1 MLDAC
6 STDTCEA
13 RAGGRV
19 LGIKSCSIWPSSEV
33 TSYRHKRDVPNSVSV
48 SDSAHCFWLLLAS
61 DAYPET
67 RMSQR
72 PSALA
77 STVSAWGSGGR
88 E

>member
-1 MLDAC
+1 
-6 STDTCEA
+6 
-13 RAGGRV
+13 
-19 LGIKSCSIWPSSEV
+19 V

-77 STVSAWGSGGR
+77 STGLGFASTANLAAPIG
-88 E
+88 